1 MIEIIFTKDGSHT
14 LKNSE
19 LNETYHSIHGAVQE
33 SMHVFIKHGLDFK
46 MKEGLQ
52 EIAILEIGFGTGL
65 NAWLSAKHGNTT
77 SSSISYTSLESFPL
91 DKAIWS
97 KLNYAAET
105 NDKELFTSIHTA
117 EWNKAVSIAHGFTL
131 NKINQTLQT
140 TALPMAHFDIVYFD
154 AFAPEKQPEMWE
166 PSLFKKVLTAMKP
179 GGILVTYCAKGQVK
193 RDLKSVG
200 LVIETLQGPPGKREM
215 IRATKPASESL

>member
-14 LKNSE
+14 LKNNE

-33 SMHVFIKHGLDFK
+33 SRHVFIRHGLDFK
-46 MKEGLQ
+46 MEQGIK

-65 NAWLSAKHGNTT
+65 NAWLSAKHGDTT

-91 DKAIWS
+91 DKSIWS
-97 KLNYAAET
+97 KLNYTDET
-105 NDKELFTSIHTA
+105 NDKDLFTTIHTV
-117 EWNKAVSIAHGFTL
+117 EWNKVVSIAHGFTL
-131 NKINQTLQT
+131 NKINQTIQAA
-140 TALPMAHFDIVYFD
+140 ALPEAHYDIVYFD
-154 AFAPEKQPEMWE
+154 AFAPEKQPEMWK
-166 PSLFKKVLTAMKP
+166 PSLFEKVVTAMKP

-200 LVIETLQGPPGKREM
+200 LRIETLQGPPGKREM

>member
-33 SMHVFIKHGLDFK
+33 SRHVFIKHGLDFK
-46 MKEGLQ
+46 MEEGIK

-65 NAWLSAKHGNTT
+65 NAWLSAQHGTPLAGTIFYTT
-77 SSSISYTSLESFPL
+77 LEPFPL
-91 DKAIWS
+91 DHSIWS
-97 KLNYAAET
+97 KLNYAGET
-105 NDKELFTSIHTA
+105 GDQYLFNAIHTA
-117 EWNKAVSIAHGFTL
+117 EWNQQISLTPGFTL
-131 NKINQTLQT
+131 NKIKQTIQT
-140 TALPMAHFDIVYFD
+140 AALPKAHYDIIYFD
-154 AFAPEKQPEMWE
+154 AFAPEKQPEMWK
-166 PSLFKKVLTAMKP
+166 PSIFDKVVNALKP

-200 LVIETLQGPPGKREM
+200 FRIETLQGPPGKREM
-215 IRATKPASESL
+215 IRATKPAH